1 MPLLYPSFPMKPP
14 SPAAVTPAES
24 TSEATGAEPLLA
36 WLPVLAKAQELEDE
50 PERFASPP
58 CYLAQFSDADFAD
71 ETAK

>member
-1 MPLLYPSFPMKPP
+1 MKPH
-14 SPAAVTPAES
+14 SPTRTAPAE
-24 TSEATGAEPLLA
+24 TAPEATGAEPLLD

-50 PERFASPP
+50 PESFASPP